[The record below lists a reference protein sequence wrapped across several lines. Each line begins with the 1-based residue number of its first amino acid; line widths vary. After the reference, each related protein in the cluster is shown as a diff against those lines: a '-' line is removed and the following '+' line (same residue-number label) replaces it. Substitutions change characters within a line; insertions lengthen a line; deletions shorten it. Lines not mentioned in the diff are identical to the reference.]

1 MSFKVS
7 DFNSLQFNPL
17 CSGKMLTEYP
27 RLSEIVSPEWTD
39 EADLD
44 KIIRYCILVY
54 DPKSALVANEKDLN
68 YRKGIAADIS
78 KLDVDNEE
86 YIQSIYNLN
95 HPITIEFTIRFLIRF
110 VKSKEWAAICALE
123 ASFWESIR
131 KVLEPITGKN
141 SKEEL
146 DSVQKKST
154 IKQEIDLDI
163 KRLDTYYKI
172 FFGEDSELENKAKGR
187 VTPES
192 IAKLK

>member
-68 YRKGIAADIS
+68 YQKGIAADIS

-95 HPITIEFTIRFLIRF
+95 HSITIEFTIRFLIRF